1 MAKNGRLPKETA
13 VYDSVML
20 PPFQQR
26 PTLRCQLMRDKKQT
40 NFGPSKPAQRLV
52 CKVRVRFGEVF
63 L

>member
-40 NFGPSKPAQRLV
+40 NFGRLQAGAAINV
-52 CKVRVRFGEVF
+52 QSARAFR
-63 L
+63 